1 MTQKFPEHYLPWNTY
16 SHQTGVFV
24 SMSSSESPSG
34 EAGAAI
40 NRSDDPSPQSFSLA
54 LLWLLIADKN
64 ATPSPTP
71 DSPIMI
77 LGRSYTDGLE
87 VEKGVYSRIWL
98 TYRTGFEPIPR
109 AADGPL
115 PLSFV
120 PSMIFNRNP
129 ISSAIG
135 NIHGF
140 VDNDTFTTDCGW
152 GCMIRTSQ
160 LLLANALQTLLF
172 GRDYVYD
179 PESPNVHTHNEL
191 VDLFQ
196 DKLDSPF
203 SLHNFVRVAQEL
215 PLQVKPG
222 EWFGPSAASL
232 SIKRLCDKLQKGADT
247 TTSATL
253 PKLKVLISESCDLYD
268 NDIAHQLDLLEARD
282 SLLVLFPIRL
292 GIDRTNAFYHP
303 SLLQLLSLKQLVGI
317 AGGKPSSSFY
327 FFGHQ
332 GNDLLYLD
340 PHYPQHSA
348 DYETFHTKRILKLDV
363 AALDPSMLVGVLI
376 NDQQDYEDFR
386 NLVTEGKNKIIHFH
400 PASSGGRLRSVPGEL
415 GRKSSDFVNIQ
426 PSDANE
432 DFVHVKGSFSAKDD
446 EDFVCVGDDLTDND
460 GLLKYGVES
469 IDEQIAGDH
478 GV

>member
-1 MTQKFPEHYLPWNTY
+1 MMYSPET
-16 SHQTGVFV
+16 
-24 SMSSSESPSG
+24 PSG
-34 EAGAAI
+34 ETSGSTSRA
-40 NRSDDPSPQSFSLA
+40 DDSIQQAFSLA
-54 LLWLLIADKN
+54 LLWLQIADKN

-71 DSPIMI
+71 ETPIVI
-77 LGRSYTDGLE
+77 LGKTYLDADE
-87 VEKGVYSRIWL
+87 VEKGVFSRVWL

-109 AADGPL
+109 APDGPL
-115 PLSFV
+115 PLSFL
-120 PSMIFNRNP
+120 PSMIFNKNP
-129 ISSAIG
+129 ISSALG

-160 LLLANALQTLLF
+160 LLLANAFQAMLL

-179 PESPNVHTHNEL
+179 PEAPEAQIHNDL

-196 DKLDSPF
+196 DRLKSPF

-232 SIKRLCDKLQKGADT
+232 SIKRLCDKRHREDT
-247 TTSATL
+247 NPEL
-253 PKLKVLISESCDLYD
+253 PKLGVVISESCDLYD
-268 NDIAHQLDLLEARD
+268 DDMAHQLELLARGD

-340 PHYPQHSA
+340 PHYPRHSTGY
-348 DYETFHTKRILKLDV
+348 DTYHTRRISKLDI
-363 AALDPSMLVGVLI
+363 AALDPSMMIGVLI
-376 NDQQDYEDFR
+376 NDQHDYDDFKSC
-386 NLVTEGKNKIIHFH
+386 LTEGNNKIIHFH
-400 PASSGGRLRSVPGEL
+400 QAVPSKGLRSVPSEL
-415 GRKSSDFVNIQ
+415 DRRSSDFVNIE

-432 DFVHVKGSFSAKDD
+432 GFVNVRGSVSVKD
-446 EDFVCVGDDLTDND
+446 EDDFVCVGDDFIDSGT
-460 GLLKYGVES
+460 ES
-469 IDEQIAGDH
+469 IDEGMVGQ
-478 GV
+478 